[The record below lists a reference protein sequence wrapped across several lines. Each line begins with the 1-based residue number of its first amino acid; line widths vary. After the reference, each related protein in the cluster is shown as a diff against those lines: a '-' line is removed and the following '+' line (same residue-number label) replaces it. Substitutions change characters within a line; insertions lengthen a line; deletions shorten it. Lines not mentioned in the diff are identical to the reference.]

1 MADSNA
7 KARIKETSVPF
18 SSNVHISSQPATKVA
33 CYALMLNHKP
43 SLFKEDSE
51 EQSIFSNI
59 RQGSIN
65 SMFFYHGKVSICSK
79 TGTATSRDTE

>member
-7 KARIKETSVPF
+7 KARIKDSSVLFP
-18 SSNVHISSQPATKVA
+18 SNVHISSQPATKVA
-33 CYALMLNHKP
+33 CYALILNHKP
-43 SLFKEDSE
+43 SLFREDSE

-65 SMFFYHGKVSICSK
+65 SMFFYNGSFQMFKDQDC
-79 TGTATSRDTE
+79 TSGDTE